1 MLQLKSLLVA
11 AGITLGLPTLVSAHG
26 AILSPKPV
34 FFDPPNRNAPSALF
48 PGEPGPYTGN
58 DVIRDLANQHGS
70 NCGKTDPNAP
80 VQPIPAD
87 GVVQLDITAAHIGPC
102 ELWLNDKLVAS
113 ARECVKQYADR
124 KIPVDFSS
132 CRSSKCQV
140 RWVWL
145 ATHNYNWEVFDNCV
159 NVGGGNAPNPAP
171 GPAPG
176 PVPTAAPSSVPSV
189 RPTPVPVTSAPTAA
203 PAPVDTKRPQL
214 PTEPATLPLS
224 TQAPSSTPS
233 PSDGYEPGN
242 VIPGYETDTSKFRSV
257 DGTFAMDWWCLK
269 NCERGF
275 CPEDKCVRVEK
286 A

>member
-159 NVGGGNAPNPAP
+159 NVGGGSSGDDSAPKPNPNPAP
-171 GPAPG
+171 APVPAPVPGPAP
-176 PVPTAAPSSVPSV
+176 V
-189 RPTPVPVTSAPTAA
+189 
-203 PAPVDTKRPQL
+203 PAPVPGSQPTRRPGNLRQ
-214 PTEPATLPLS
+214 PTPAPVP
-224 TQAPSSTPS
+224 APIPAPAGGDDYT
-233 PSDGYEPGN
+233 PGN
-242 VIPGYETDTSKFRSV
+242 VVPGYETDTSKYRGR
-257 DGTFAMDWWCLK
+257 DGTFAMDWWCYI

-275 CPEDKCVRVEK
+275 CPEEKCIKVQT